1 MRCTIRARCRSL
13 KWTGCSVSH
22 VYAARGW
29 CALNCRSIRHN
40 NVLIKAGARAAAGCY
55 ILRPPFPRLVEPSA
69 AGSVRNGSRQPPK
82 PPHQSKMLRD
92 ERSGWNEAM
101 KRGVAH
107 MTNSVAAHA
116 HCALA
121 VSGLVRRA
129 HWLLYVVTW
138 HISRL
143 DGSIRTRWFALPR
156 IVLLALTIYL
166 DTFYSVRVNY

>member
-40 NVLIKAGARAAAGCY
+40 NVLIKAGACGCGLLHPSSAFSTLGWAQRRRQRQERKPPAAEAAAS
-55 ILRPPFPRLVEPSA
+55 VEDA
-69 AGSVRNGSRQPPK
+69 ARWAVWMKWSNETRCCAHDEFVRR
-82 PPHQSKMLRD
+82 
-92 ERSGWNEAM
+92 A
-101 KRGVAH
+101 
-107 MTNSVAAHA
+107 
-116 HCALA
+116 CALA

-143 DGSIRTRWFALPR
+143 DGSIRTWWFALPK

-166 DTFYSVRVNY
+166 HTFYSVRVNY